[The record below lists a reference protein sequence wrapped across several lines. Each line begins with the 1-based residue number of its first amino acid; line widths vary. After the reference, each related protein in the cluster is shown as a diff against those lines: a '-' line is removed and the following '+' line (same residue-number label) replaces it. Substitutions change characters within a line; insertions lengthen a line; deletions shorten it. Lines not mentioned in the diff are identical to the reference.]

1 MQKPLIPALLCFTML
16 LLFGCGKSSDSPD
29 NAAAWVVTDY
39 EDNKAVAGNEDLF
52 TGYSF
57 DLNTDKTIVI
67 HLPNGNTLP
76 GTWSLESNNTRLIID
91 IHKPVPPLDGLTGPW
106 IVKEYT
112 DTSIKLESGYDPI
125 AYVGVQGR
133 KVFFAKQ

>member
-1 MQKPLIPALLCFTML
+1 MQKPLIPALFFFAIL
-16 LLFGCGKSSDSPD
+16 LSSGCGKSSDSPD
-29 NAAAWVVTDY
+29 NAASWVVTDY
-39 EDNKAVAGNEDLF
+39 EDNKAVTGDEDLF

-57 DLNTDKTIVI
+57 DLNPDKTMAI
-67 HLPNGNTLP
+67 HLPDGNTLP
-76 GTWSLESNNTRLIID
+76 GAWSLETNDTRLIFD

-125 AYVGVQGR
+125 VYVGVQGR
-133 KVFFAKQ
+133 IVHFTKQ